1 MWQKSELIH
10 MNRAEKTRTACLCRK
25 ISAHFSFTWRVGF
38 LAVRT
43 SFFSRGF
50 RVTQSS
56 IDSPNEEKSYPQ
68 NSNGS
73 WQGWNDHLICRNG
86 FILSFCVS
94 QLNGAADKCC
104 QCVFVHLAALLT
116 HWVFQEAFIRE
127 ETPHGS
133 NSLCK
138 QNLKQNYPPV
148 NNRQPQTHSH
158 THTQTHAYSQHKHVS
173 FALHLPRRFTR
184 KALS

>member
-1 MWQKSELIH
+1 M
-10 MNRAEKTRTACLCRK
+10 
-25 ISAHFSFTWRVGF
+25 
-38 LAVRT
+38 
-43 SFFSRGF
+43 
-50 RVTQSS
+50 TQSS
-56 IDSPNEEKSYPQ
+56 IDSLNEEKSYPQ

-73 WQGWNDHLICRNG
+73 WQGWNDHLICCNG

-94 QLNGAADKCC
+94 QLNGATDKCC

-116 HWVFQEAFIRE
+116 HWVFQEAFIQE

-158 THTQTHAYSQHKHVS
+158 THTNPCIFPTQTRLLCPPPPT
-173 FALHLPRRFTR
+173 ALHKKSTFLKKKPSYRRSLASSHHRFR
-184 KALS
+184 YH